1 MYNVYDTHTYIH
13 IRTHHVVASQCP
25 LTLGPWG
32 APWLGFGIFCV
43 SDVGMA
49 MAKVIP
55 TVGISLIL
63 ERIAST
69 GNDD

>member
-1 MYNVYDTHTYIH
+1 M
-13 IRTHHVVASQCP
+13 
-25 LTLGPWG
+25 
-32 APWLGFGIFCV
+32 

-55 TVGISLIL
+55 TVGGSLIL